1 MNQALAHPL
10 GANFK
15 ENILII
21 NHNYKKWGICLK
33 YTYAE
38 YGADSIGT
46 HYGQNIFISDFLAS
60 GEGGEFSYG
69 NYNGQGVLNRL
80 HTLYAEINCDIKFA
94 KAFAACVIRNQTNS
108 LNSAYLVL
116 GIKTGF
122 INPFIDF

>member
-15 ENILII
+15 ENIFIM
-21 NHNYKKWGICLK
+21 NHTYKKWGSNLK
-33 YTYAE
+33 YTYAV
-38 YGADSIGT
+38 YGADSVDT

-69 NYNGQGVLNRL
+69 NFNGQGILTHL
-80 HTLYAEINCDIKFA
+80 HTFYAEINYDFRFA
-94 KAFAACVIRNQTNS
+94 KAFAACAIRNQTNKV
-108 LNSAYLVL
+108 NSTYLVL
-116 GIKTGF
+116 GLKTSF